1 LIILCRRK
9 AWSNP
14 KNQSW
19 RTPSSSAKRI
29 WRNGRRGRS
38 ATDLGTNREIE
49 MFMEGGIQNIPD
61 DYIVGLLRSY
71 LAKNF
76 CQNRGYVLDDYPRI
90 TEQVDGLEKNEKPV
104 FTYSFRLKNCL
115 VKAKMREEK
124 KKKQQKFR
132 TEIKFYRISWS
143 AWWQRMNSSPNES

>member
-1 LIILCRRK
+1 LVKPEKPKLEDTEFLGEEDMEEMEEEEDPQQILE
-9 AWSNP
+9 
-14 KNQSW
+14 Q
-19 RTPSSSAKRI
+19 I
-29 WRNGRRGRS
+29 
-38 ATDLGTNREIE
+38 REIE